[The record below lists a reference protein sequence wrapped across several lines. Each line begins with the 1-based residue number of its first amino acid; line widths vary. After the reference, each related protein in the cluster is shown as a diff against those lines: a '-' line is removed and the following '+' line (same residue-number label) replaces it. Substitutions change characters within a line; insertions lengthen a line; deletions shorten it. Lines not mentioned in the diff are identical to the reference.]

1 MNKEKGETGLK
12 THDVN
17 LSVDL
22 TCFKMKNPLIAA
34 SGTYGFGR
42 EYADYV
48 DLSAWGGISV
58 KGLTK
63 EERAGNPPTRTV
75 ETPSGMLNSVG
86 LQNPGVEAFIKNEIP
101 FLRKYDTTLI
111 VNVAGNTVEEYVEMA
126 HILNRADID
135 VLELNMS
142 CPNVKKGCMA
152 FGSTPDGISQV
163 VGAVRK
169 MTDKPLM
176 VKLTPNVADIAELAI
191 AAQKAGADAVSL
203 INTLLGMVINVE
215 TRRPVLAN
223 NTGGLSGPAIRPV
236 AVRMVYQ
243 VAQAVDIPVIGMGGI
258 TSGRDVIEFLLAGA
272 SFVMIGTWNF
282 VDPMCIEKIPEEIKE
297 YMIRHNVSDVKELIG
312 KVEIY

>member
-1 MNKEKGETGLK
+1 MQTNE
-12 THDVN
+12 VN

-22 TCFKMKNPLIAA
+22 KCFKMKNPVVAA

-42 EYADYV
+42 EYAEYV
-48 DLSAWGGISV
+48 DLNAWGGISV
-58 KGLTK
+58 KGLTL
-63 EERAGNPPTRTV
+63 EERAGNPPPRTV

-86 LQNPGVEAFIKNEIP
+86 LQNPGIQAFLQNELP
-101 FLRKYDTTLI
+101 FLRQFDTVI
-111 VNVAGNTVEEYVEMA
+111 IANVAGNTVEEYVEMA
-126 HILNRADID
+126 RILNKTDID
-135 VLELNMS
+135 VIELNMS

-163 VGAVRK
+163 VNAVRHT
-169 MTDKPLM
+169 TDKPVM
-176 VKLTPNVADIAELAI
+176 VKLTPNVTDIAELAL
-191 AAQKAGADAVSL
+191 AAQKAGADALSL
-203 INTLLGMVINVE
+203 INTLLGMVIDVN

-258 TSGRDVIEFLLAGA
+258 TSGRDVIEFILAGA
-272 SFVMIGTWNF
+272 SSVMVGTWNF
-282 VDPMCIEKIPEEIKE
+282 TDPMCIEKILDYIKQ
-297 YMIRHNVSDVKELIG
+297 YMIRHNVSDLKELIG